1 MAVNLLQEHG
11 FLIKKDNVSEWII
24 NPKAKT

>member
-1 MAVNLLQEHG
+1 LQEHG
-11 FLIKKDNVSEWII
+11 FLITKDNTSEWII